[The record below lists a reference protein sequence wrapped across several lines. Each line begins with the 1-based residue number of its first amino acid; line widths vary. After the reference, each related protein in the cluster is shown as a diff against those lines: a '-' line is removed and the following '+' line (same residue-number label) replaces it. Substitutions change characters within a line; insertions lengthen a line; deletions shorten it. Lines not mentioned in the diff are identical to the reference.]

1 VEQASTKINQST
13 IENLNTK
20 DKSNMSREEWFHVR
34 RWARKRKLTEI
45 EEENKKSLNKEEN
58 STVEDIEPKT

>member
-1 VEQASTKINQST
+1 
-13 IENLNTK
+13 
-20 DKSNMSREEWFHVR
+20 MSREEWFHVR